1 MVKRIKG
8 NFELPLP
15 PPPAFALGATAGQ
28 VLGLSAKGREA
39 SDTASRLRVVALQH
53 VDTAAPPD
61 QVRGRL
67 S

>member
-1 MVKRIKG
+1 MVSRIKG

-15 PPPAFALGATAGQ
+15 PPPAFSLGATAGQ

-39 SDTASRLRVVALQH
+39 SDTASRLRVVGLQRLG
-53 VDTAAPPD
+53 TATP
-61 QVRGRL
+61 